1 MRGAAKPDP
10 AEGEARGVLC
20 SLLYITAGTI
30 IRYRRYQPKV
40 GTWTLEELPII
51 LIVEDDQLLQSV
63 IEEALTDGGFEIV
76 IAASGANAVELLN
89 TPMANFGRW

>member
-1 MRGAAKPDP
+1 M
-10 AEGEARGVLC
+10 
-20 SLLYITAGTI
+20 
-30 IRYRRYQPKV
+30 

-89 TPMANFGRW
+89 TMANFGRW

>member
-1 MRGAAKPDP
+1 LRGAAKPDP

-20 SLLYITAGTI
+20 SLLYTAGTI

-89 TPMANFGRW
+89 TMANFGRW